1 VIRDRV
7 SRIGLMPG
15 RRTLTV
21 FVIVALL
28 AATAV
33 ATVLAYRAE
42 QDSARDADEARARQA
57 AFAVRQNLTI
67 LVAGLRGASS
77 LVSDGGEVDPSRF
90 QEFASDV
97 LRETPFGRLSFAQ
110 PVEAGERSA
119 FEAELGTPITK
130 LDADGRYVPIPERVS
145 RDFLVVTLV
154 HPGTPVR
161 RRGIGVDL
169 LSDPVRAAASED
181 AVSAGEARLSPPL
194 ELRKPAEAG
203 ALLFDPVQEPDG
215 SGIAGVLAAR
225 ISGNDMVAAVERQV
239 GEGSDIMI
247 GDSGVALAGPRPAED
262 VTDAA
267 ISVLGR
273 EWLVSVAGT
282 TTPDAT
288 PAVAYGASGLAL
300 TLAATGLL
308 LLGGRR
314 ERDLTHRRTAAERL
328 VARESLQVRIT
339 EAIEREIEGDAR
351 LGSLARQMVPAVGDI
366 CVVHEVTPGGGVRR
380 VGVAAP
386 DERTEELIRTQPEPA
401 ATSPIRAAITTRQP
415 VLYTRVSGDREA
427 RRGLPPR
434 ELAGDGELPAIEGLE
449 ADRIS
454 SMIVPLVARDRVL
467 GTISLTVLGSSGRP
481 PLTREDLT
489 FAMEVATHAAV
500 ALDNARLYEQQRD
513 IAGILQGA
521 LVPRELME
529 VPGADVAARHRAGMT
544 GTFVGGDF
552 YDLFEV
558 GGHWMAV
565 VGDVCGKGP
574 QAAALTALARHTL
587 RATARLGPAGAVARV
602 HDAIRASGEY
612 TYCTLCCAELRPGP
626 DGIDA
631 TVTTAGHPEP
641 RVVGVDGSIRRLEV
655 TGPLVGVLDA
665 PIYRAQEVK
674 LEPGELLFICSDGLP
689 EARRNGEVFGE
700 HRLEA
705 LLTALAAS
713 RPPAMLERLEQEIL
727 GFVEGSPQD
736 DLAMFALRVA

>member
-1 VIRDRV
+1 
-7 SRIGLMPG
+7 MPG

-21 FVIVALL
+21 FVIIALL

-33 ATVLAYRAE
+33 ATVLAYQAE
-42 QDSARDADEARARQA
+42 QDSARDADQARARQA

-77 LVSDGGEVDPSRF
+77 LVSNDREVDADRF
-90 QEFASDV
+90 QDFASDV
-97 LRETPFGRLSFAQ
+97 LQSTPFQRLSFAE
-110 PVEAGERSA
+110 PVAADERAA
-119 FEAELGTPITK
+119 FEAGLGAPITK
-130 LDADGRYVPIPERVS
+130 LGPGNSFVPIPERVT

-154 HPGTPVR
+154 HPDTRAR
-161 RRGIGVDL
+161 RTGVGFDL
-169 LSDPVRAAASED
+169 LSDPARAAATEEALSSEM
-181 AVSAGEARLSPPL
+181 ARLSPPL
-194 ELRKPAEAG
+194 ELRRPDEAG
-203 ALLFDPVQEPDG
+203 AILFNPVQQPDG
-215 SGIAGVLAAR
+215 SGIAGVLATR
-225 ISGNDMVAAVERQV
+225 ISGHDIVAAVQRQLGDGRDV
-239 GEGSDIMI
+239 MISDD
-247 GDSGVALAGPRPAED
+247 GFALAGASPDED
-262 VTDAA
+262 VTDAPV
-267 ISVLGR
+267 SVLGR
-273 EWLVSVAGT
+273 RWLVSVAGA
-282 TTPDAT
+282 TTPETT
-288 PAVAYGASGLAL
+288 PAIAYGASGVAL
-300 TLAATGLL
+300 TLAAAGLL

-314 ERDLTHRRTAAERL
+314 ERDLVHRRSDAERL
-328 VARESLQVRIT
+328 AARESLQVRIT

-366 CVVHEVTPGGGVRR
+366 CVVHEATPGGGVRR

-386 DERTEELIRTQPEPA
+386 DERIEELIRTQPEPD

-415 VLYTRVSGDREA
+415 VLYTRVSEDREA
-427 RRGLPPR
+427 GRGLPPR
-434 ELAGDGELPAIEGLE
+434 QRPEDGERPAIEGLE
-449 ADRIS
+449 ADRRS

-467 GTISLTVLGSSGRP
+467 GTVSLTVLKSSGRP
-481 PLTREDLT
+481 PLTREDLA

-521 LVPRELME
+521 LVPRELVE

-574 QAAALTALARHTL
+574 EAAALTALARHTL

-602 HDAIRASGEY
+602 HDAIRSSGEY

-641 RVVGVDGSIRRLEV
+641 RIVGADGSIRRLAV

-665 PIYRAQEVK
+665 PTYGAQE
-674 LEPGELLFICSDGLP
+674 LRLRPGELLFICSDGLL
-689 EARRNGEVFGE
+689 EARRNGEVFGD
-700 HRLEA
+700 HRMEA
-705 LLTALAAS
+705 LLSALASS
-713 RPPAMLERLEQEIL
+713 RPRAMLERLEQEIL
-727 GFVEGSPQD
+727 SFVEGSPRD
-736 DLAMFALRVA
+736 DLAMFALRVNEAEVEV

>member
-1 VIRDRV
+1 
-7 SRIGLMPG
+7 MPG
-15 RRTLTV
+15 RRTLAV
-21 FVIVALL
+21 IVIVALL
-28 AATAV
+28 VATAV
-33 ATVLAYRAE
+33 VTLLAYQAE
-42 QDSARDADEARARQA
+42 EDSARDADQARARQA

-67 LVAGLRGASS
+67 LVAGFRGASS
-77 LVSDGGEVDPSRF
+77 LVSEDGEVDPDRF
-90 QEFASDV
+90 QDFASDV
-97 LRETPFGRLSFAQ
+97 LRNTPFSRLSFAQ
-110 PVEAGERSA
+110 PVSADERGA
-119 FEAELGTPITK
+119 FEAELGTPITR
-130 LDADGRYVPIPERVS
+130 LGPDDSFEPVPAGVN

-154 HPGTPVR
+154 HPDTETR
-161 RRGIGVDL
+161 RTGIGFDL
-169 LSDPVRAAASED
+169 LSDPVRAAATEE
-181 AVSAGEARLSPPL
+181 AVSSGTARLSPPL
-194 ELRKPAEAG
+194 QLRRPDEAG
-203 ALLFDPVQEPDG
+203 AILSNPVHLSG
-215 SGIAGVLAAR
+215 GGGIAGVLAAR
-225 ISGNDMVAAVERQV
+225 ISG
-239 GEGSDIMI
+239 SDIVASVEKQLGDGTALMI
-247 GDSGVALAGPRPAED
+247 SDGGAALAGAPPSDE
-262 VTDAA
+262 VTDAPVS
-267 ISVLGR
+267 IFGR
-273 EWLVSVAGT
+273 EWLVSVAGA
-282 TTPDAT
+282 TTPDTT
-288 PAVAYGASGLAL
+288 PAIAYGASGLAL
-300 TLAATGLL
+300 TLAAAGLL

-314 ERDLTHRRTAAERL
+314 ERDLVHRQVDAERL
-328 VARESLQVRIT
+328 AARESLQVRIT

-366 CVVHEVTPGGGVRR
+366 CVAHEAMPGGGVRR

-386 DERTEELIRTQPEPA
+386 DERMEELIRTQPEPE

-415 VLYTRVSGDREA
+415 VLYTRVSEDREA

-434 ELAGDGELPAIEGLE
+434 QRAGDGELPAIESLE
-449 ADRIS
+449 ADRRS

-467 GTISLTVLGSSGRP
+467 GTISLTVLKSTGRP
-481 PLTREDLT
+481 PLTREDLA

-521 LVPRELME
+521 LVPRELVE
-529 VPGADVAARHRAGMT
+529 VPGAEVAARHRAGMT

-574 QAAALTALARHTL
+574 EAAALTALARHTL
-587 RATARLGPAGAVARV
+587 RATAHLGPAGAVARV
-602 HDAIRASGEY
+602 HEAIRSSGEY

-641 RVVGVDGSIRRLEV
+641 RIVGADGSIRRLAV

-665 PIYRAQEVK
+665 PTYGTQELK
-674 LEPGELLFICSDGLP
+674 LSRGELLFICSDGLP

-705 LLTALAAS
+705 LLSALAS
-713 RPPAMLERLEQEIL
+713 SHPKAMLERLEKEIL
-727 GFVEGSPQD
+727 SFVEGSPRD
-736 DLAMFALRVA
+736 DLAMFALRVIQG